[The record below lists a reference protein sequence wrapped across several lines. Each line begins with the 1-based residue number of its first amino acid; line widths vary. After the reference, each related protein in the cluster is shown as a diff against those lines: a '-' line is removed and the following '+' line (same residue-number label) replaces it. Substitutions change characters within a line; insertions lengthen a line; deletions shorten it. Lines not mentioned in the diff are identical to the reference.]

1 MVKNSIFKRH
11 QINFQPGSYV
21 TVHLLNV
28 PKSFLENHSPDA
40 PISLY
45 GMFPHEEKVRL
56 YCIQYIAL
64 KFCKTLKNRSL
75 SGSMQWFHCCLG
87 LSFHQNIYN
96 TSNQS
101 IMQFLVS
108 FQQMSVLH
116 FALKQHGVHS
126 IKNKDLLTFHVGFRK
141 FIAKPTFSQH
151 TLGKILIHIYAYP
164 ISSYF

>member
-101 IMQFLVS
+101 INHAIPCFFSTDERLTLRTEATWCPFNQKQRFTHVS
-108 FQQMSVLH
+108 CRF
-116 FALKQHGVHS
+116 
-126 IKNKDLLTFHVGFRK
+126 
-141 FIAKPTFSQH
+141 P
-151 TLGKILIHIYAYP
+151 
-164 ISSYF
+164 